1 MDLILSK
8 KRKIHLIACHH
19 HNQNHCI
26 HFAQEA
32 GNTFAS
38 ENLTI
43 SQQLLIGSTAPGL
56 YTFICIFAFAYLNFV
71 FLFAFVFVFFSPYN
85 FYLGALRTACIFG
98 KQIENFK
105 FNQCKEL

>member
-19 HNQNHCI
+19 QNHNNCI

-38 ENLTI
+38 ENWTI

-56 YTFICIFAFAYLNFV
+56 YTFICIFAFAFAYLNFV
-71 FLFAFVFVFFSPYN
+71 FVFAFAFVFFFSVQ
-85 FYLGALRTACIFG
+85 LLFG
-98 KQIENFK
+98 CTTHCLHI
-105 FNQCKEL
+105 